1 MEPDSKILHLK
12 FESSSKEI
20 GRVDA
25 GDFAST
31 VSATAE
37 LLKFIAK
44 GLETT
49 KNKDIH
55 IDLVA
60 SREGSFEADLAITI
74 KNIVE
79 ATPVMVAFLADNH
92 VISSAKQ
99 LIDIMKQLIQ
109 VKKVLQGEKPSKVEI
124 VQNDGSPHVAI
135 HGNSGTVNVS
145 VNTFNLLQTEG
156 AGKRLHKM
164 VQPLLKEGTELDSI
178 EISDEGGSEPVQ
190 VSKPEAPYFERT
202 EELQMTEHKVRGVI
216 TAMDRK
222 TCNGKISVGD
232 KRINFE
238 VQILDIAKLD
248 KIVDTLI
255 ESMRNKVAILVIGKA
270 AFDFESNL
278 KHIIVNDVEKQ
289 AELFDPGA
297 SQVGEE

>member
-1 MEPDSKILHLK
+1 MKPDSIILHLK
-12 FESSSKEI
+12 FESSTKEV

-25 GDFAST
+25 GDFTST
-31 VSATAE
+31 VSATTD

-44 GLETT
+44 GLEAT
-49 KNKDIH
+49 KNKDVQIE
-55 IDLVA
+55 LVA

-79 ATPVMVAFLADNH
+79 AAPAMIAFLADGQ
-92 VISSAKQ
+92 VTSSAKQ
-99 LIDIMKQLIQ
+99 LIEILKELVQ
-109 VKKVLQGEKPSKVEI
+109 VKKVLKGEKPNEVKV
-124 VQNDGSPHVAI
+124 VQGDGSPHVAI
-135 HGNSGTVNVS
+135 TGNSGTVNVS
-145 VNTFNLLQTEG
+145 VNTYNLLQTEG

-164 VQPLLKEGTELDSI
+164 VQPLLKEGAELDSI
-178 EISDEGGSEPVQ
+178 EMFEDGATEHVQ

-202 EELQMTEHKVRGVI
+202 EEFQMAEHKVRGVI

-238 VQILDIAKLD
+238 VEIEDIKKLD
-248 KIVDTLI
+248 KVVDTLI

-278 KHIIVNDVEKQ
+278 KHIVVSDVEKQ
-289 AELFDPGA
+289 PELFDSGA
-297 SQVGEE
+297 SQGEE